1 MLLIHVDFPQARY
14 SGQTAAGGRE
24 FPPAPTR
31 LLSALL
37 SSGNETV
44 EFVDAVQRLEGERP
58 LILADSPKAC
68 RKVRVP
74 LIFEHGKHFTGADN
88 SKKKGFI
95 AAADLV
101 EGINGKGLVRTLS
114 FADATVMSRTPRVSF
129 VYAFESLQADESIAS
144 VLSTSTDHVGYLGR
158 SEDPVVVSIEVSDA
172 LPRDSRVVYEP
183 NSHGAFLPCPL
194 PGFVQAAIERYHNQV
209 LPLPTHHIEPVR
221 YSPTRFSFQDRT
233 FIAFSVPVSK
243 SRWSDQL
250 YRLNSRAGEAVFFPL
265 TLHSGQL
272 FGIAAIAEDHEVP
285 ALTQEVLDT
294 FGPDV
299 EANDTDLSWYTDSS
313 DAWLSHTPVLASRN
327 SVIAEAQIRTDLI
340 EKTPLEFENF
350 EVYLRPNHHD
360 LVKSKPG
367 YKSEYGLSQ
376 WLVEI
381 VTTQPITGPLAVGAH
396 NNAGWGWMR
405 KVPR

>member
-14 SGQTAAGGRE
+14 SGQTAAGSRE

-58 LILADSPKAC
+58 LILADSTKAC

-129 VYAFESLQADESIAS
+129 VYAFESLQAEESIAS
-144 VLSTSTDHVGYLGR
+144 VLSTSTDYVGYLGR

-172 LPRDSRVVYEP
+172 MPQDSRVVYEP
-183 NSHGAFLPCPL
+183 NSHGAFLPCP
-194 PGFVQAAIERYHNQV
+194 P
-209 LPLPTHHIEPVR
+209 
-221 YSPTRFSFQDRT
+221 
-233 FIAFSVPVSK
+233 
-243 SRWSDQL
+243 SRLRSGC
-250 YRLNSRAGEAVFFPL
+250 YRA
-265 TLHSGQL
+265 
-272 FGIAAIAEDHEVP
+272 
-285 ALTQEVLDT
+285 
-294 FGPDV
+294 
-299 EANDTDLSWYTDSS
+299 
-313 DAWLSHTPVLASRN
+313 
-327 SVIAEAQIRTDLI
+327 
-340 EKTPLEFENF
+340 
-350 EVYLRPNHHD
+350 
-360 LVKSKPG
+360 
-367 YKSEYGLSQ
+367 LSQ
-376 WLVEI
+376 PS
-381 VTTQPITGPLAVGAH
+381 TPPSYAPH
-396 NNAGWGWMR
+396 
-405 KVPR
+405 